1 MRCLDIEKAKLSHC
15 IIIMQKQTIKQNLS
29 VYIIIGILCIL
40 LIGSISISVTKL
52 TLLCTYFIIP
62 VITGRE
68 AIMSNNQTRFI
79 ELLKENGLKVTTQ
92 RIAILE
98 VLDSRPDEHLT
109 AEEIYDCVKEK
120 YPEIGLATVYRT
132 IQLLSELH
140 LIDKLNLD
148 DGYVRYEIGKLGKEK
163 FKHRHHHLIC
173 HNCGNVFSFED
184 DLLEALEQR
193 IYESKG
199 FRVVDHEVKLFGY
212 CTKCQCEKEDSS
224 ERA

>member
-1 MRCLDIEKAKLSHC
+1 MFRYRKGKIKPLHYYNAKTNNKAKLKC
-15 IIIMQKQTIKQNLS
+15 IYNHWNIMHFVNREYL
-29 VYIIIGILCIL
+29 YLCNEANATLHL
-40 LIGSISISVTKL
+40 L
-52 TLLCTYFIIP
+52 IIP